1 MLLIKILFFL
11 FFLQYQK
18 QGMLGNSS
26 NFATE
31 IFLKPQ
37 IIIMVDIKNENGV
50 YIASFK
56 GRLDA
61 PTAQEIQEEIEALL
75 VHADK
80 EIVLDCA
87 KLEYI
92 SSAGLR
98 LFLRIRK
105 EVSAKGGKVSI
116 WNLVHEV
123 KDVFVLTGF
132 DEFFDFHNS

>member
-1 MLLIKILFFL
+1 
-11 FFLQYQK
+11 
-18 QGMLGNSS
+18 MLGNSS

-56 GRLDA
+56 GRHDA

-116 WNLVHEV
+116 WNLAHEV